1 MTETVIRKAEMTDLH
16 QDLDL
21 YRLLC
26 DQQAGDPYTPE
37 WVFGLHPDEEMLADH
52 VRRQELWIAENGQ
65 QLQAA
70 MALVPEGGSR
80 RELGLHLLGIIKSAR
95 GSGLAQ
101 RMMDIMEEE
110 ARKGGYQAQVLD
122 VIPGNLPAEKLYRRN
137 GFGMADRFS
146 IEEGGRIL
154 RFHLYRKE
162 MAER

>member
-16 QDLDL
+16 QVLDL

-70 MALVPEGGSR
+70 MALVPEGGA
-80 RELGLHLLGIIKSAR
+80 G
-95 GSGLAQ
+95 GSWDCICWGSSSQ
-101 RMMDIMEEE
+101 
-110 ARKGGYQAQVLD
+110 
-122 VIPGNLPAEKLYRRN
+122 PGVRDWPS
-137 GFGMADRFS
+137 G
-146 IEEGGRIL
+146 
-154 RFHLYRKE
+154 
-162 MAER
+162 